1 MAGYTY
7 GVFGFFYRC
16 RLQFEMLFSV
26 MIIYRITTNT
36 MGIIKKF
43 SFSAMVER
51 FGQSFKRFPIA
62 MLLIAFLTG
71 FLIFLNH
78 GGDDAVGGKM
88 MFLLIFYPATGA
100 LLAVAISLLTEDFKS
115 KVVRWILPVLV
126 QLVWFA
132 VSAWLAQFD
141 RFSMPQAIAV
151 SATVAAFAFAVFLLC
166 FYRKGME
173 IPFWNFSV
181 RTLGAL
187 LAALAIAGFLTLGL
201 ILLVE
206 SLKMLFGLD
215 FDYKAD
221 VDIVTVCMVLL
232 APILFMNLIPRGE
245 MKYLTEVTEFSRF
258 AKGVVQYLFVP
269 LLGLYML
276 TLYAYAI
283 KILLQWSLPIGG
295 VSYLVTGSMVLMV
308 LLIYITYPLQHLEG
322 NRLFKQVTRW
332 LPVVMLPLL
341 ALMTIAIGRR
351 LSDYGITVSRLYLL
365 AFNLWCYAVCLWLI
379 FTRNKRI
386 WLIPA
391 SFAVILFLI
400 SVGPQSIPN
409 ITRDLLKKEVKGL
422 LLSSGVNDI
431 PVSGGAYEQ
440 WLKTADPK
448 VAAAVDSK
456 LDYLRGDYGFETISD
471 LVGKDAILGKLSS
484 SDDTVVMAESGSY
497 HSDYLIHYVTM
508 PQGYA
513 EMTKVNFAESDLV
526 FDKDDRLTVK
536 ISDRVGTDYAFEF
549 DKKDFAARDI
559 DRNSEGQAEPFVVN
573 NGKELL
579 VIDEYHLTSYKDGTC
594 YLSLSGILF
603 TR

>member
-1 MAGYTY
+1 M
-7 GVFGFFYRC
+7 GF
-16 RLQFEMLFSV
+16 
-26 MIIYRITTNT
+26 
-36 MGIIKKF
+36 IKKF

-62 MLLIAFLTG
+62 MVLTAFLTC

-78 GGDDAVGGKM
+78 GGDHAVSSKM

-115 KVVRWILPVLV
+115 KVLRWILPVFV

-132 VSAWLAQFD
+132 VSVWLAQFD
-141 RFSMPQAIAV
+141 RFSLPQAIAV

-166 FYRKGME
+166 FYRKRME

-187 LAALAIAGFLTLGL
+187 LAALAIAGILTLGL

-206 SLKMLFGLD
+206 SLKMLFGMG
-215 FDYKAD
+215 FDYKTD

-232 APILFMNLIPRGE
+232 APMLFMNLIPRGE
-245 MKYLTEVTEFSRF
+245 MKYLNEVPEYSRF
-258 AKGVVQYLFVP
+258 AKGVVQYLFLP

-283 KILLQWSLPIGG
+283 KILLQWSLPVGG

-322 NRLFKQVTRW
+322 NRLFKQVARW

-341 ALMTIAIGRR
+341 ALMTIAIARR

-365 AFNLWCYAVCLWLI
+365 VFNLWCYAVCLWLI

-409 ITRDLLKKEVKGL
+409 ITQRHLKKEARTAFNA
-422 LLSSGVNDI
+422 SGI
-431 PVSGGAYEQ
+431 KRLPLSGGQYEQ
-440 WLKTADPK
+440 WLKTADPN
-448 VAAAVDSK
+448 VAAAIDSK
-456 LDYLRGDYGFETISD
+456 LDYLKSDYGFETISD
-471 LVGKDAILGKLSS
+471 LVQKDAIIGKLSS
-484 SDDTVVMAESGSY
+484 DRDDTVPVSNAESF
-497 HSDYLIHYVTM
+497 HSDNLIDYVTM

-513 EMTKVNFAESDLV
+513 KMTIVDFAESDIV
-526 FDKDDRLTVK
+526 FDKDNQLTVK
-536 ISDRVGTDYAFEF
+536 ISDGDEKEYAFTF
-549 DKKDFAARDI
+549 DKKDFAACDLA
-559 DRNSEGQAEPFVVN
+559 RNPEGQAEPFTVN
-573 NGKELL
+573 NGKDLL
-579 VIDEYHLTSYKDGTC
+579 VIDEYYLTSYKDGTC

-603 TR
+603 TK

>member
-1 MAGYTY
+1 M
-7 GVFGFFYRC
+7 GF
-16 RLQFEMLFSV
+16 
-26 MIIYRITTNT
+26 
-36 MGIIKKF
+36 IKKF

-62 MLLIAFLTG
+62 MLLTAFLTC

-78 GGDDAVGGKM
+78 GGDHAVSSKM

-115 KVVRWILPVLV
+115 KVLRWILPVFV

-132 VSAWLAQFD
+132 VSVWLAQFD
-141 RFSMPQAIAV
+141 RFSLPQAIAV

-166 FYRKGME
+166 FYRKRME

-187 LAALAIAGFLTLGL
+187 LAALAIAGILTLGL

-206 SLKMLFGLD
+206 SLKMLFGMG
-215 FDYKAD
+215 FDYKTD

-232 APILFMNLIPRGE
+232 APMLFMNLIPRGE
-245 MKYLTEVTEFSRF
+245 MKYLNEVPEYSRF
-258 AKGVVQYLFVP
+258 AKGVVQYLFLP

-283 KILLQWSLPIGG
+283 KILLQWSLPVGG

-322 NRLFKQVTRW
+322 NRLFKQVARW

-341 ALMTIAIGRR
+341 ALMTIAIARR

-365 AFNLWCYAVCLWLI
+365 VFNLWCYAVCLWLI

-409 ITRDLLKKEVKGL
+409 ITQRHLKKEARTAFTESGITQFP
-422 LLSSGVNDI
+422 LSGEQ
-431 PVSGGAYEQ
+431 YEQ

-448 VAAAVDSK
+448 VAEAIDSK
-456 LDYLRGDYGFETISD
+456 LDYLRGDYGFETVGD
-471 LVGKDAILGKLSS
+471 LVGKDAIIGKLSCH
-484 SDDTVVMAESGSY
+484 DDAVIVVESGTY
-497 HSDYLIHYVTM
+497 HGGDLISYVTM

-513 EMTKVNFAESDLV
+513 KMTIVNFAESDIV
-526 FDKDDRLTVK
+526 FDKDNQLTVK
-536 ISDRVGTDYAFEF
+536 ISDRDEKEYAFKF
-549 DKKDFAARDI
+549 DKKDFAARDL
-559 DRNSEGQAEPFVVN
+559 DRNPEDQAEPFVVN

-579 VIDEYHLTSYKDGTC
+579 VIDEYYLTSYKDGTC

-603 TR
+603 TK

>member
-1 MAGYTY
+1 M
-7 GVFGFFYRC
+7 GF
-16 RLQFEMLFSV
+16 
-26 MIIYRITTNT
+26 
-36 MGIIKKF
+36 IKKF

-51 FGQSFKRFPIA
+51 LGQSFKRFPIA
-62 MLLIAFLTG
+62 MVLTAFLTC

-78 GGDDAVGGKM
+78 GGDHAVSDKM

-115 KVVRWILPVLV
+115 KVLRWILPAFV

-132 VSAWLAQFD
+132 VSVWLAQFD
-141 RFSMPQAIAV
+141 RFSSPQAIAV

-166 FYRKGME
+166 FYRKRME

-187 LAALAIAGFLTLGL
+187 LAALAIAGILTLGL

-215 FDYKAD
+215 FDYKTD

-232 APILFMNLIPRGE
+232 APMLFMNLIPRGE
-245 MKYLTEVTEFSRF
+245 MKYLNEVPEYSRF
-258 AKGVVQYLFVP
+258 AKGVVQYLFLP

-283 KILLQWSLPIGG
+283 KILLQWSLPVGG
-295 VSYLVTGSMVLMV
+295 VSYLVTGSMMLMV

-322 NRLFKQVTRW
+322 NRLFKQVARW

-341 ALMTIAIGRR
+341 ALMTIAIARR

-365 AFNLWCYAVCLWLI
+365 VFNLWCYAVCLWLI

-409 ITRDLLKKEVKGL
+409 ITRDMLKKEIKGL
-422 LLSSGVNDI
+422 LVSSGVNDI
-431 PVSGGAYEQ
+431 PVSGGTYEQ

-456 LDYLRGDYGFETISD
+456 LDYLKTDYGFETISD
-471 LVGKDAILGKLSS
+471 LVQKDAILGKLRVAV
-484 SDDTVVMAESGSY
+484 DTADTSVAVSTEY
-497 HSDYLIHYVTM
+497 FRNEHLIKYVTL
-508 PQGYA
+508 PQGYSK
-513 EMTKVNFAESDLV
+513 MTKVDFCESDIPLN
-526 FDKDDRLTVK
+526 KDNRLSIR
-536 ISDRVGTDYAFEF
+536 ISDQVGTGYQFVLDS
-549 DKKDFAARDI
+549 KLLAAHDI
-559 DRNSEGQAEPFVVN
+559 ERNIERQDLEPIIVD
-573 NGKELL
+573 NGEQLL
-579 VIDEYHLTSYKDGTC
+579 MIDEYFLNTNTDATC
-594 YLSLSGILF
+594 YLNLSGILF
-603 TR
+603 TK